1 MDFCGFCVCAYV
13 YVHGCVYK
21 NMYVQKPE
29 VGIRHLLPLMTNL
42 YFETEPLN
50 EPGTQGLV

>member
-21 NMYVQKPE
+21 NMYVQKSE

-42 YFETEPLN
+42 YFETEPLH